1 MEFITGWYLESGII
15 YIYSTYTII
24 KRSITEFLQMHF
36 SIKKTEWWWYSQFIL
51 FIKHHYSIPRRR
63 SRWVNRIVCMRVMR
77 NEYNISTGKREGKT
91 ICGW

>member
-36 SIKKTEWWWYSQFIL
+36 SIKKTE
-51 FIKHHYSIPRRR
+51 
-63 SRWVNRIVCMRVMR
+63 
-77 NEYNISTGKREGKT
+77 
-91 ICGW
+91 